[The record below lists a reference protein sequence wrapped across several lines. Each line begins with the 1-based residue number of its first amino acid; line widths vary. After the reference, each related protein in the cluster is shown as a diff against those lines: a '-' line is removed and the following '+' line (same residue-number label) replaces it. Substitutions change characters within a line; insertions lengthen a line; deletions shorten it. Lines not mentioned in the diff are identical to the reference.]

1 MSTPTNLLFSTTD
14 EWVKVEGD
22 VATIGI
28 SDYAQNSLSDIVYV
42 EFKVSV
48 GDTIKKDTTCVGVES
63 VKAAADVNS
72 PVSGTVVEINE
83 ALVDSYAD
91 INTDPYGSAW
101 MLKVK
106 LSNSS
111 ELAGLMDAAAYDKFC
126 ENRSH

>member
-14 EWVKVEGD
+14 EWVKVEGNI
-22 VATIGI
+22 ATIGI

-42 EFKVSV
+42 EFKVSAGEV
-48 GDTIKKDTTCVGVES
+48 VSKETICVGVES

-72 PVSGTVVEINE
+72 PVSGTILEVNE

-91 INTDPYGSAW
+91 LNTDPYGSAW
-101 MLKVK
+101 MLKIE
-106 LSNSS
+106 LSNPAELSS
-111 ELAGLMDAAAYDKFC
+111 LMDAAAYDQFC

>member
-22 VATIGI
+22 MATIGI

-48 GDTIKKDTTCVGVES
+48 GDDIKKDTTCVGVES

-72 PVSGTVVEINE
+72 PISGTIVEINE

-101 MLKVK
+101 MLKIK
-106 LSNSS
+106 LSNPS
-111 ELAGLMDAAAYDKFC
+111 ELTGLMDTAAYDKFC

>member
-106 LSNSS
+106 LSNPS

>member
-22 VATIGI
+22 MATIGI

-42 EFKVSV
+42 EFKVSD

-72 PVSGTVVEINE
+72 PVSGTIVEVNE

-101 MLKVK
+101 MLKIK
-106 LSNSS
+106 LSNPS
-111 ELAGLMDAAAYDKFC
+111 ELTGLMDAAAYDKFC

>member
-22 VATIGI
+22 MATIGI

-42 EFKVSV
+42 EFKVSD

-72 PVSGTVVEINE
+72 PVSGTIVEVNE

-101 MLKVK
+101 MLKIK
-106 LSNSS
+106 LSNPS
-111 ELAGLMDAAAYDKFC
+111 ELTGLMDTAAYDKFC

>member
-22 VATIGI
+22 MATIGI

-72 PVSGTVVEINE
+72 PVSGTIVEVNE

-101 MLKVK
+101 MLKIK
-106 LSNSS
+106 LSNPS
-111 ELAGLMDAAAYDKFC
+111 ELTGLMDTAAYDKFC

>member
-14 EWVKVEGD
+14 EWVKVEGNI
-22 VATIGI
+22 ATIGI

-42 EFKVSV
+42 EFKVSPGETV
-48 GDTIKKDTTCVGVES
+48 KKETICVGVES
-63 VKAAADVNS
+63 VKAAADVNT
-72 PVSGTVVEINE
+72 PVSGTILEVNE

-101 MLKVK
+101 MMKIEI
-106 LSNSS
+106 SNPA
-111 ELAGLMDAAAYDKFC
+111 ELNSLMDAEAYDKFC

>member
-14 EWVKVEGD
+14 EWVKVEGNI
-22 VATIGI
+22 ATIGI

-42 EFKVSV
+42 EFKVSPGEIV
-48 GDTIKKDTTCVGVES
+48 KKETISVGVES
-63 VKAAADVNS
+63 VKAAADVNA
-72 PVSGTVVEINE
+72 PVSGTILEINE

-101 MLKVK
+101 MMKIEI
-106 LSNSS
+106 SNPA
-111 ELAGLMDAAAYDKFC
+111 ELNSLMDAEAYDKFC

>member
-14 EWVKVEGD
+14 EWVKVEGGM
-22 VATIGI
+22 ATIGI

-48 GDTIKKDTTCVGVES
+48 GDDIKKDTTCVGVES

-72 PVSGTVVEINE
+72 PISGTIVEINE

-101 MLKVK
+101 MLKIK
-106 LSNSS
+106 LSNPS
-111 ELAGLMDAAAYDKFC
+111 ELTGLMDTAAYDKFC

>member
-1 MSTPTNLLFSTTD
+1 MITPTNLLFSTTD
-14 EWVKVEGD
+14 EWVKVEGNI
-22 VATIGI
+22 ATIGI

-72 PVSGTVVEINE
+72 PISGKVVELNE
-83 ALVDSYAD
+83 GLVDTYAD
-91 INTDPYGSAW
+91 INTDAFGAAW
-101 MLKVK
+101 MLKIE
-106 LSNSS
+106 LSNPA
-111 ELAGLMDAAAYDKFC
+111 ELNSLMDSQAYDKFC

>member
-22 VATIGI
+22 MATIGI

-48 GDTIKKDTTCVGVES
+48 GDDIKKDTTCVGVES

-72 PVSGTVVEINE
+72 PISGIIVEINE

-101 MLKVK
+101 MLKIK
-106 LSNSS
+106 LSNPS
-111 ELAGLMDAAAYDKFC
+111 ELTGLMDTAAYDKFC

>member
-22 VATIGI
+22 MATIGI

-48 GDTIKKDTTCVGVES
+48 GDDIKKDTTCVGVES

-72 PVSGTVVEINE
+72 PISGTIVEVNE

-101 MLKVK
+101 MLKIK
-106 LSNSS
+106 LSNPS
-111 ELAGLMDAAAYDKFC
+111 ELTGLMDTAAYDKFC

>member
-14 EWVKVEGD
+14 EWVKVEGNI
-22 VATIGI
+22 ATIGI

-42 EFKVSV
+42 EFKVSPGEIV
-48 GDTIKKDTTCVGVES
+48 KKETISVGVES
-63 VKAAADVNS
+63 VKAAADVNT
-72 PVSGTVVEINE
+72 PVSGTVLEVNE

-101 MLKVK
+101 MMKIEI
-106 LSNSS
+106 SNPA
-111 ELAGLMDAAAYDKFC
+111 ELNSLMDAEAYDKFC

>member
-14 EWVKVEGD
+14 EWVKVEGNI
-22 VATIGI
+22 ATIGI

-42 EFKVSV
+42 EFKVSPGEIV
-48 GDTIKKDTTCVGVES
+48 KKETISVGVES
-63 VKAAADVNS
+63 VKAAADVNT
-72 PVSGTVVEINE
+72 PVSGTILEVNE

-101 MLKVK
+101 MMKIEI
-106 LSNSS
+106 SNPA
-111 ELAGLMDAAAYDKFC
+111 ELNSLMDAEAYDKFC

>member
-14 EWVKVEGD
+14 EWVKVEGNI
-22 VATIGI
+22 ATIGI

-42 EFKVSV
+42 EFKVSPGEIV
-48 GDTIKKDTTCVGVES
+48 KKETISVGVES
-63 VKAAADVNS
+63 VKAAADVNA
-72 PVSGTVVEINE
+72 PVSGTILEVNE

-101 MLKVK
+101 MMKIEI
-106 LSNSS
+106 SNPT
-111 ELAGLMDAAAYDKFC
+111 ELNSLMDAEAYDKFC